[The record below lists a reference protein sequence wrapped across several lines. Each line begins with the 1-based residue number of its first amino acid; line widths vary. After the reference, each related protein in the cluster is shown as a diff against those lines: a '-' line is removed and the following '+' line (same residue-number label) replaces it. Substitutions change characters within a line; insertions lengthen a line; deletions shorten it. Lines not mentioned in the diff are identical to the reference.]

1 MPLAYQQIQ
10 SQIRALG
17 EAAVARQH
25 ELQGKRQKAQSLFD
39 DAEAGREA
47 LRAKIM
53 LVAGEHDPN
62 LRCAL
67 PVEESQE
74 ALNGAV
80 PCPPPLAQ
88 GTIIAADGSQINPDR
103 HAEVNYC
110 LVNVGAIRMAIGS
123 AASPITTVRSQ
134 LLHDEQLYTAGGV
147 LTDATVA
154 LLRDLKERSILAELS
169 AEAEALPVVTFTDGP
184 LELWGSREPGGES
197 EFQKRL
203 NEYHTALSRL
213 RDQQVATAGYVDK
226 PGANLVVRMLEVS
239 MAAQEQL
246 PAIREYHPLRGVS
259 DLDLFGARL
268 GAGERSAVYALQSS
282 QARQYRGDLALHFFY
297 LNTGAGQ
304 LARVEIPAWVAYNPA
319 LLEALHSVLVGQ
331 CEIIGGRAYPYLL
344 HRAHEVAV
352 VSRDEKEQLT
362 GMILQELRRRG
373 LAPGRKSEK
382 QATKDLPGR
391 RRI

>member
-1 MPLAYQQIQ
+1 MPLDYQQLH

-17 EAAVARQH
+17 EATQARQH
-25 ELQGKRQKAQSLFD
+25 ELQGKRQEAQALFER
-39 DAEAGREA
+39 AEAGREA

-53 LVAGEHDPN
+53 LVAQQHDPH

-74 ALNGAV
+74 ALNGAF
-80 PCPPPLAQ
+80 PCPPHLAQ

-110 LVNVGAIRMAIGS
+110 LVNVGAIRMAVGS

-134 LLHDEQLYTAGGV
+134 LLHDEQLYTAGGE

-239 MAAQEQL
+239 QATQDQL
-246 PAIREYHPLRGVS
+246 PAIREYHPLQSVS
-259 DLDLFGARL
+259 DLDLFGERL
-268 GAGERSAVYALQSS
+268 GTGERSAIYALQSS

-304 LARVEIPAWVAYNPA
+304 LARVEIPAWVAYNPT

-331 CEIIGGRAYPYLL
+331 CQIIGGRAYPYLL

-362 GMILQELRRRG
+362 QMIVQELRRRG